1 MIWLKGISFLLGLKG
16 GLIADF
22 IVPIAMISFGVDFGV
37 HAIRRYQEEKISKI
51 SYNKKFI
58 VAFGGVGSAL
68 TLAFISDS
76 IAFLSNITAGIESV
90 VHFGL
95 AAGVATFA
103 AYIVLGIYAPSYYLK
118 LNR

>member
-1 MIWLKGISFLLGLKG
+1 MLGLKG

-37 HAIRRYQEEKISKI
+37 HAIRRYQEERKSKL

-103 AYIVLGIYAPSYYLK
+103 AYIVLGIYAPLYYLK

>member
-1 MIWLKGISFLLGLKG
+1 
-16 GLIADF
+16 
-22 IVPIAMISFGVDFGV
+22 MISFGVDFRV
-37 HAIRRYQEEKISKI
+37 HAIRRYKKKKNKL

-68 TLAFISDS
+68 TLAFISAQS
-76 IAFLSNITAGIESV
+76 LFFQAITAGIESV

-95 AAGVATFA
+95 AQE
-103 AYIVLGIYAPSYYLK
+103 LLLLRIYSFGNLCLLYYLK